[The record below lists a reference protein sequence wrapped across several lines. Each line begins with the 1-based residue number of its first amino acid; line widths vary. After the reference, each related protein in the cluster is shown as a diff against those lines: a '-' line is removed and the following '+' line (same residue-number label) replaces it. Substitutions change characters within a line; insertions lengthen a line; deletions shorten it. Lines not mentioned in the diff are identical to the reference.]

1 MKRVVLFFLIYNFCL
16 FTTAQQRPYYTQYV
30 INNYILNPAISGI
43 ENYTDVKL
51 SYRNQWAGIDGAPKT
66 FYFTIHGPIG
76 KKDYR
81 QTATSFNTPGEN
93 PRGRAYWEEYT
104 APEPHHGIGFSM
116 INYKTGYINR
126 IFLNASYAYH
136 LGLSPNTNLA
146 AGFAGGI
153 SSVGIDIGQI
163 RLANPIDPAIGSVVA
178 NTKKTK
184 AELSAGLWLYS
195 SKYFIG
201 ISAQQ
206 IVPQKLQLVESKYD
220 NSTLVPH
227 LFATAGYR
235 FFLSDEISFLPSV
248 LVRYVSNEPVFVD
261 ANAKLQYL
269 DRFWIGGNARLKEGF
284 AALAGFNIT
293 SLFNVSYSY
302 EVNNSRYLLQS
313 QQRGSHEIVFG
324 FLLGN
329 KYGDTCP
336 RNVW

>member
-1 MKRVVLFFLIYNFCL
+1 MQKLFLIIL
-16 FTTAQQRPYYTQYV
+16 FSIVLSFVQAQQRPYYTQYV
-30 INNYILNPAISGI
+30 MNNYILNPALSGI

-51 SYRNQWAGIDGAPKT
+51 SYRNQWVGIDGAPKT
-66 FYFTIHGPIG
+66 FYFTVHGPIG

-81 QTATSFNTPGEN
+81 QTATSFDMQGEN
-93 PRGRAYWEEYT
+93 PRGRAYWQEYT
-104 APEPHHGIGFSM
+104 APEPHHGVGFSM
-116 INYKTGYINR
+116 VNYKTGYINR
-126 IFLNASYAYH
+126 FFINASYAYH
-136 LGLSPNTNLA
+136 LGLSPNTNLS

-153 SSVGIDIGQI
+153 SSIGVDASQI
-163 RLANPIDPAIGSVVA
+163 KLANPVDPAIGRA
-178 NTKKTK
+178 IATIRKTK

-195 SKYFIG
+195 SSYFIG
-201 ISAQQ
+201 LSAQQ
-206 IVPQKLQLVESKYD
+206 IIPQKLQLVESKYD

-227 LFATAGYR
+227 VFATAGYR
-235 FFLSDEISFLPSV
+235 FFLSDEISALPSV
-248 LVRYVSNEPVFVD
+248 MARYVQAEPIFLD
-261 ANAKLQYL
+261 ANIKLQYL
-269 DRFWIGGNARLKEGF
+269 DRFWIGANVRLKEGF
-284 AALAGFNIT
+284 AAMTGFNIS